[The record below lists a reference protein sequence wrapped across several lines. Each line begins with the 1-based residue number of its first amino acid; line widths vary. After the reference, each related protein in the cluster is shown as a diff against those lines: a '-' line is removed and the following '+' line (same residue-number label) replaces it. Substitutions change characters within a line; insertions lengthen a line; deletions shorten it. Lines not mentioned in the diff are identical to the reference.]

1 MFLKAVKL
9 IRHLPLMLRIGAEA
23 IWSGFVRVYMRA
35 FWRKRGVNIESN
47 ARLMYASH
55 QLMDLGSGTHVGLFS
70 VVFALATPD
79 CMEAP
84 LLKVG
89 ERTYI
94 GDHVNIRAG
103 GGLIT
108 IGNDCLIANAVTIVS
123 SNHGIRPDALILKQ
137 PWTRGDVSI
146 GDDVWIGA
154 GVTVLPGSQIGQGA
168 IVGAGA
174 VVLGKIDPYEIVA
187 GIPARAIGSRK
198 NQV

>member
-9 IRHLPLMLRIGAEA
+9 IRHLPLMLRIGTAT
-23 IWSGFVRVYMRA
+23 IWSAFVRVYIRA
-35 FWRKRGVNIESN
+35 FWRKKGVSIESSVH
-47 ARLMYASH
+47 LVYSSH

-70 VVFALATPD
+70 VLFALATPD
-79 CMEAP
+79 CMEAL

-94 GDHVNIRAG
+94 GDHVNIRAA
-103 GGLIT
+103 GGLIV

-123 SNHGIRPDALILKQ
+123 SNHGIRPDARILEQ

-154 GVTVLPGSQIGQGA
+154 GATVLPGSQIGRGA

-174 VVLGKIDPYEIVA
+174 VVRGKIDPYEIVA
-187 GIPARAIGSRK
+187 GIPAREIGSRK
-198 NQV
+198 NRV